1 MKKKNAVIGRQV
13 KNEKLGRSDLT
24 EPVGFL
30 VRHQFISCSLIFDK
44 SRVVTGT
51 VARGDDFA
59 PRAFYYQLQD
69 GYIQELKDQ
78 QTSN

>member
-1 MKKKNAVIGRQV
+1 MKKKNAVISRQV

-51 VARGDDFA
+51 FARGD
-59 PRAFYYQLQD
+59 AFLP
-69 GYIQELKDQ
+69 ELAKSWSSIEVIDAE
-78 QTSN
+78 